1 MVPLAVLTA
10 TTKPP
15 VEVVPRPPA
24 MAPAGLKAKVPP
36 PNDEVS
42 PKPLPNPV
50 EAVV

>member
-10 TTKPP
+10 TTKPS

-24 MAPAGLKAKVPP
+24 IAAGLKAKVPP